1 MSTGSHQ
8 ENRILPLKSSGVIAT
23 LALALAF
30 LLGPA
35 LSQPLQAQTYT
46 VLYTFTGAADGAN
59 PYSGVTLDDAGNL
72 YGTTFVRGDFKGCGL
87 FHGCGVVYKVDPS
100 GKQTVLHTFVGNSD
114 GRQPYFGNLFR
125 DNTGNLF
132 GTTVYGGMKGDI
144 GIGVAFKVAK
154 TGQETV
160 LHRFTGGGDDG
171 QQPVAGLIL
180 DSDGNFYGATVAGGS
195 ANEGTVYRMSKS
207 GKVTVLHSFTGSDGI
222 EPTSWLNQ
230 DAAGNFYGTAI
241 TGGSTGGGTVF
252 KITKAGKFTL
262 VYTFKGA
269 PDGGLPQGNLVIDK
283 AGNIY
288 GTTSEGGD
296 AQSCPYFGCGVVFK
310 IDTHGKEH
318 VLHEFLW
325 AEGCGPS
332 GGVTSD
338 AVGNLYGTAWSCG
351 AQNSGSVF
359 KVDKKGNFTKLYDF
373 TGGTD
378 GGFPFSS
385 LSQDKA
391 GYLYGT
397 TNLGGLANG
406 CDYASGCGVVF
417 KLTP

>member
-1 MSTGSHQ
+1 
-8 ENRILPLKSSGVIAT
+8 
-23 LALALAF
+23 
-30 LLGPA
+30 
-35 LSQPLQAQTYT
+35 
-46 VLYTFTGAADGAN
+46 
-59 PYSGVTLDDAGNL
+59 
-72 YGTTFVRGDFKGCGL
+72 
-87 FHGCGVVYKVDPS
+87 
-100 GKQTVLHTFVGNSD
+100 
-114 GRQPYFGNLFR
+114 
-125 DNTGNLF
+125 
-132 GTTVYGGMKGDI
+132 
-144 GIGVAFKVAK
+144 
-154 TGQETV
+154 
-160 LHRFTGGGDDG
+160 
-171 QQPVAGLIL
+171 
-180 DSDGNFYGATVAGGS
+180 
-195 ANEGTVYRMSKS
+195 MSKS

-252 KITKAGKFTL
+252 KMTKAGKFTL
-262 VYTFKGA
+262 LYTFKGA

-332 GGVTSD
+332 GGLTSD
-338 AVGNLYGTAWSCG
+338 AVGNLYGTNWTCG
-351 AQNSGSVF
+351 AHNNGSIF
-359 KVDKKGNFTKLYDF
+359 KVDKKGDFTKLYDF

-385 LSQDKA
+385 LTQDKA
-391 GYLYGT
+391 GNLYGT